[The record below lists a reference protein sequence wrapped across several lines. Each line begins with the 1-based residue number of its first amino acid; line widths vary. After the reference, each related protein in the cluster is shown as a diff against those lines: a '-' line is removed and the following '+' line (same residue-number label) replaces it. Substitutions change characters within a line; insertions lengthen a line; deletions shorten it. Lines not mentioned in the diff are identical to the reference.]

1 MRIPQSGYVMTLPTI
16 VPMKLL
22 ATKLLLSSRGTHLVV
37 MACREGNV
45 EPSKIPWNMYYSL
58 KPNLLLGN
66 VLCYVVL

>member
-1 MRIPQSGYVMTLPTI
+1 MRMPQSGYVMTLPTI

-22 ATKLLLSSRGTHLVV
+22 ATKLLRSSRGTHLVV

-45 EPSKIPWNMYYSL
+45 DPSKIPWNINSL